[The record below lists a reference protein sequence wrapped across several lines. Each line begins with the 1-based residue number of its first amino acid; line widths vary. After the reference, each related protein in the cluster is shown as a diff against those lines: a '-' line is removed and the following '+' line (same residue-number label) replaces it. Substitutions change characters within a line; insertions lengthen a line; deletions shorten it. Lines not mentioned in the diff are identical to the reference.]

1 MCQTTLCRDLC
12 KMAESIDLPFGLWT
26 LVVRRAQAQRHL
38 ANMIDHLL
46 LLGRIA
52 VQRTYHAAYCYRPI
66 EGGLL
71 DCLSVCLSVCRSLC
85 HNSEPCKNG

>member
-1 MCQTTLCRDLC
+1 MNQRAKYLGRRYLVQKQGRISVPRGYKGVYTPMCPTTLCRDLC

-26 LVVRRAQAQRHL
+26 VVGRRAQVQRHL

-52 VQRTYHAAYCYRPI
+52 VQRT
-66 EGGLL
+66 
-71 DCLSVCLSVCRSLC
+71 
-85 HNSEPCKNG
+85 